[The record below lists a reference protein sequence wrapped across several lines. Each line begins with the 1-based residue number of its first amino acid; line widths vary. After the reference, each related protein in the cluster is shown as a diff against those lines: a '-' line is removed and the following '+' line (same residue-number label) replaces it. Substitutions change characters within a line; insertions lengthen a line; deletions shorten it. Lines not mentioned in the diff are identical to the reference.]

1 MTIMTKKYITFV
13 LISSLVIL
21 GCTDRL
27 VSSNKVYSMQDIASA
42 GFKLK
47 KDFDTE
53 FPEATDSK
61 CGFFKGREVAILRYP
76 TVDLANTSGE
86 TAGLEQTEKIEVI
99 EKNYAFGPK
108 VERTMCRGDRAATSG
123 QVASGL
129 KLNVRNSLGFEDVLI
144 INKSKLF
151 EKEVYL
157 NPYDRSGLQNCPRRE
172 PIYLAFITY
181 GNLIILGEPMPGD
194 DSEAIIKFLEE
205 STLKLP

>member
-1 MTIMTKKYITFV
+1 MRKVLYALIT
-13 LISSLVIL
+13 SLVIL
-21 GCTDRL
+21 GCTDGL

-42 GFKLK
+42 GFKMK
-47 KDFDTE
+47 QDFETE

-61 CGFFKGREVAILRYP
+61 WGFFKGREVAILRYP
-76 TVDLANTSGE
+76 TVNLANTSGE
-86 TAGLEQTEKIEVI
+86 TAGLEQTAKIEVV

-108 VERTMCRGDRAATSG
+108 VERTMCRGDRAATRG

-129 KLNVRNSLGFEDVLI
+129 KLNVRDSLGFEDVLI

-151 EKEVYL
+151 GKEVYS
-157 NPYDRSGLQNCPRRE
+157 NPSDRSGLKNCPRRE

-181 GNLIILGEPMPGD
+181 GNLVILGEPMPGD
-194 DSEAIIKFLEE
+194 DSEAIVKFLEE